1 MFYAELTLSVLGI
14 VWGLFM
20 LTILYRFFEVLGL
33 LRTALKSLMF
43 HRNTLKQTL
52 ILFHRFCEKHGKDYG
67 D

>member
-1 MFYAELTLSVLGI
+1 MFYVELTLSVLGI
-14 VWGLFM
+14 VCGLFM
-20 LTILYRFFEVLGL
+20 LAILYRFFEVLGL
-33 LRTALKSLMF
+33 LRTVLKRLMF